1 MNGSESSAQ
10 SSLRFVGFCLGWV
23 ITLSAKPNAPSES
36 VGTGPA
42 EVAAYLVRYLFML
55 FITPVLPRQR
65 DSHQLASHP
74 DFM

>member
-10 SSLRFVGFCLGWV
+10 SSFMIVGFCLGWV
-23 ITLSAKPNAPSES
+23 ITPSAKPNAPSES

-42 EVAAYLVRYLFML
+42 EVAAYLVAGCF
-55 FITPVLPRQR
+55 TPVLPRQR